1 MNRFSKIMAA
11 WFAAFFMLAATVV
24 HGDAGNPVVP
34 TATDPNF
41 IAARKAIEAKQWKK
55 AIELLNKVTVNADV
69 HNFLGYSYRH
79 LGDFEQAF
87 HNYKRAL
94 EIDPKHLGAH
104 EYVGEAY
111 LLTNNPA
118 KAQEHLAALKRICG
132 NCEEYRDLSG
142 AIADYRKK
150 GAAGKVK

>member
-1 MNRFSKIMAA
+1 MSGISRMTSTL
-11 WFAAFFMLAATVV
+11 LAALFLLTATMAQ
-24 HGDAGNPVVP
+24 GDAGNPVVP

-79 LGDFEQAF
+79 LGNFDEAF

-94 EIDPKHLGAH
+94 DIDPKHLGAH

-142 AIADYRKK
+142 AMAAYNKK
-150 GAAGKVK
+150 GATAKKQ